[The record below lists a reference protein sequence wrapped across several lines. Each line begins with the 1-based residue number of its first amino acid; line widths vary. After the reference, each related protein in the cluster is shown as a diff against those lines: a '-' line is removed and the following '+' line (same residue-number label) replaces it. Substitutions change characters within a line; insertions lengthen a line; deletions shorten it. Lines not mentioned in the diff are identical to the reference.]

1 MHLPDGY
8 LSPET
13 TLPALAVMLV
23 VWYSAFKKIQLIHN
37 QALIPSIALCAAF
50 SFILMMFNIP
60 VVGGSS
66 AHAVGAVLVAILV
79 GPWAAVLAVST
90 TLIIQ
95 AFLFG
100 DGGILA
106 IGMNCLNMAVIMPFS
121 GYAIYRLIS
130 GKATL
135 GSKRNSVAVFIA
147 AYVGINLAGLAA
159 GIEMGIQPLLFKAAN
174 GAPVYGFYSLAVA
187 VPAMLFAHGLFAGP
201 LEGVISVLALGYVIK
216 FAPHLLVRE
225 SQCRVDSLNTTQ
237 GWFAK
242 NKAVLAVFIGAII
255 LSPLGLLTSGT
266 AYGEWAP
273 DEVKQLIGYVPQGMA
288 KYADKWH
295 ALMPDYSLPKFGE
308 SFMSQSMGYVL
319 SALVGILIISALIL
333 LSAKLTRRLE
343 RRN

>member
-13 TLPALAVMLV
+13 TLPALAIMFV

-147 AYVGINLAGLAA
+147 AYIGINLAALAA

-174 GAPVYGFYSLAVA
+174 GAPLYGFYSLAVA
-187 VPAMLFAHGLFAGP
+187 VPAMLFAHSLFAGP
-201 LEGVISVLALGYVIK
+201 LEGVISVLALGYVVK
-216 FAPHLLVRE
+216 FAPHLVVRE
-225 SQCRVDSLNTTQ
+225 AQRNIDNLNTQ
-237 GWFAK
+237 GWLAK
-242 NKAVLAVFIGAII
+242 NKAVLWVLFGAVI

-273 DEVKQLIGYVPQGMA
+273 EEVKQLIGYIPAGMA
-288 KYADKWH
+288 QHADKWH
-295 ALMPDYSLPKFGE
+295 ALMPDYSLPKFGAG
-308 SFMSQSMGYVL
+308 FMSQSMGYVL
-319 SALVGILIISALIL
+319 SALVGILVISALIL

-343 RRN
+343 KRN